1 MEKKKKPSE
10 IRFEKEAKALLID
23 QGYKVSDEVDYELSD
38 KYEKGPRK
46 TEKQGR
52 EDQWTRLRL
61 RAADS

>member
-10 IRFEKEAKALLID
+10 IRFEKEAKALQRNL
-23 QGYKVSDEVDYELSD
+23 
-38 KYEKGPRK
+38 EKTSAAATGTRK

-52 EDQWTRLRL
+52 EDQWTRLKL